1 MVPDIQYLCGRQPYC
16 RTPVK
21 MICFKQ
27 GGILGK
33 YCRAGNNFRF
43 GGMENRTN
51 HQKKG
56 KRAVGWKKE
65 LEKEV
70 RRFIKEKAKTKRVG
84 EKVHRKAVK
93 ARKKKVEKSLDRLL
107 VGSCFL
113 VCLTAALKDAR
124 NSKK

>member
-1 MVPDIQYLCGRQPYC
+1 M
-16 RTPVK
+16 
-21 MICFKQ
+21 
-27 GGILGK
+27 
-33 YCRAGNNFRF
+33 
-43 GGMENRTN
+43 N

-56 KRAVGWKKE
+56 KRAGGWKKE

-70 RRFIKEKAKTKRVG
+70 RRFIKEKAKTKRAG
-84 EKVHRKAVK
+84 EKIHRKAVK

-124 NSKK
+124 DGKK